1 MNYEDV
7 LQFWFS
13 HTSEDKW
20 FKNDQAFDDE
30 IRRLFGHCWVSAC
43 RGELFTW
50 RENLYGRLAEI
61 IILDQFSRNLNR
73 QSSVAWQ
80 QDGMALILSQE
91 ALNIEGWEYL
101 TLDEKGF
108 MLMPWMHSE
117 SVAIH
122 EKAVGLFAQLKG
134 TSYAQSAQQHRDII
148 LRFGRYPHRNALLG
162 RASSAEERAFLEQKR
177 LSFF

>member
-20 FKNDQAFDDE
+20 FKNDPTFDAE
-30 IRRLFGHCWVSAC
+30 IRRLFGGSWESAC
-43 RGELFTW
+43 RGELFSW

-73 QSSVAWQ
+73 QSCTAWQ
-80 QDGMALILSQE
+80 QDGMALLLSQE

-162 RASSAEERAFLEQKR
+162 RTSSAEERAFLEQQR